1 MAKIVAVANQKG
13 GVGKTT
19 TAVNLSSCVAA
30 LGKKVLIVDLDPQGN
45 TTTGYGISK
54 RSVDIGTYEILI
66 GEADARQ
73 AVRKTEFRTDV
84 IGSNTRLA
92 GASLEMIDLPGR
104 ESRLRKAL
112 APIQKDY
119 DFIFIDCP
127 PSLDLLTLNGLCAC
141 DSILIPV
148 QCEYYALEGL
158 SELISTLKTVRK
170 KYNPYLDIEGV
181 VFTMF
186 SVRYN
191 LTLQVVEQV
200 KKYFGNKVYQTTIP
214 RSIRISEAPSYGQ
227 PINFYEPKG
236 KGSEAYMDL
245 AIEFVKSNRPA
256 EAAPKRRRGKSCSGT
271 GRDDGAGRCEDGR
284 LRERGDQWQKE
295 EEDWAGG
302 WKVCLRTPP
311 PALSQIPGSRRCPC
325 GRSSRTRPAP
335 QDLRRRDAGRAFGQH
350 RRARFIAAHCGAPEA
365 VRRLSHRGRRA
376 PLAGQPDGGPHRGAG
391 HRQGRDR

>member
-1 MAKIVAVANQKG
+1 MWNKSFSRKEASSVAKIVAVANQKG

-141 DSILIPV
+141 DSW
-148 QCEYYALEGL
+148 C
-158 SELISTLKTVRK
+158 
-170 KYNPYLDIEGV
+170 
-181 VFTMF
+181 F
-186 SVRYN
+186 SMRA
-191 LTLQVVEQV
+191 
-200 KKYFGNKVYQTTIP
+200 
-214 RSIRISEAPSYGQ
+214 SIRCQ
-227 PINFYEPKG
+227 
-236 KGSEAYMDL
+236 L
-245 AIEFVKSNRPA
+245 ASFTSSFEK
-256 EAAPKRRRGKSCSGT
+256 
-271 GRDDGAGRCEDGR
+271 
-284 LRERGDQWQKE
+284 KE
-295 EEDWAGG
+295 
-302 WKVCLRTPP
+302 
-311 PALSQIPGSRRCPC
+311 
-325 GRSSRTRPAP
+325 
-335 QDLRRRDAGRAFGQH
+335 
-350 RRARFIAAHCGAPEA
+350 
-365 VRRLSHRGRRA
+365 RRLESDMLFS
-376 PLAGQPDGGPHRGAG
+376 PKK
-391 HRQGRDR
+391 